1 MSDSEAQVLQA
12 RDGAVVT
19 LTLNRPDKRNAMTL
33 RMLEELQR
41 AVDDVARDDSIRAL
55 IVAGAGKAFCAG
67 LDLKDLGTTSG
78 EDGMVEL
85 PQIEGSLHAL
95 EALPIPTI
103 AMMQGEAIAGG
114 LELALHCDLRVA
126 GEDARMGMPL
136 ARLGLVV
143 PYPLT
148 QKLLDTVGTVKTKHL
163 LFTGKILDAAR
174 ALEFGLVTQVVPNAD
189 LADTTRK
196 LAADIALNAP
206 LSLRAMKAAI
216 IEANGFR
223 SRDASR
229 ETVELAQA
237 AARSSDVREG
247 LRAVFEKRR
256 AKFEGR

>member
-1 MSDSEAQVLQA
+1 MAEPQVLHE
-12 RDGAVVT
+12 REGGVVT
-19 LTLNRPDKRNAMTL
+19 LTLNRPEKRNAMTL
-33 RMLEELQR
+33 QMLQELQEAVRSVAADDSVR
-41 AVDDVARDDSIRAL
+41 AV
-55 IVAGAGKAFCAG
+55 IVTGAGKAFCAG

-78 EDGMVEL
+78 PDGMVEL
-85 PQIEGSLHAL
+85 PEIEGALHEL
-95 EALPIPTI
+95 EALPVPTI
-103 AMMQGEAIAGG
+103 AMMQGDAIAGG

-143 PYPLT
+143 PYILT
-148 QKLLDTVGTVKTKHL
+148 QKLLETVGTVQTKQL
-163 LFTGKILDAAR
+163 LFTGKILDADR
-174 ALEFGLVTQVVPNAD
+174 ALNCGLVNQIVPNAD
-189 LADTTRK
+189 LAATTRK

-216 IEANGFR
+216 IESNAFR
-223 SRDASR
+223 SREPSPDTA
-229 ETVELAQA
+229 ELARA